1 MYRTIRINRGII
13 TEHEV
18 IAMNVTHMTR
28 RFVMMSLP
36 ALLTLVVLYLPHAYA
51 ETYVAGQFGVT
62 LPSIGSGLTDNDLTG
77 VFIPGSTI
85 SDQSLKTSGL
95 YGAKLGHYFQAVPWL
110 GLEAEA
116 YNTTPHIKQQT
127 IIFSGSSGP
136 VDSLDFPGLNF
147 RVFTLAPLN
156 LTLRY
161 HKTRLQ
167 PYIAVGPGIF
177 FARIKDPSLTSDN
190 TQSSTDL
197 GLNAQAGLR
206 YYITRHFTVF
216 AEGKYNHVRFH
227 FSETPSGNF
236 NLFGFNSTY
245 NMFHVA
251 FGLSY
256 NF

>member
-1 MYRTIRINRGII
+1 MKTSRL
-13 TEHEV
+13 
-18 IAMNVTHMTR
+18 TR
-28 RFVMMSLP
+28 RFMTTS
-36 ALLTLVVLYLPHAYA
+36 LLTLLVPIVLFATHAYA

-62 LPSIGSGLTDNDLTG
+62 LPSIGKGLTDNDLTG
-77 VFIPGSTI
+77 VSFIPGSTI
-85 SDQSLKTSGL
+85 SDQSLKTSAL
-95 YGAKLGHYFQAVPWL
+95 YGAKLGHYFQSVPWL
-110 GLEAEA
+110 GLEAEV
-116 YNTTPHIKQQT
+116 YNTTPHIKQQSIT
-127 IIFSGSSGP
+127 FSGPSGP
-136 VDSLDFPGLNF
+136 VDSADLPGVNL
-147 RVFTLAPLN
+147 RVLTVAPLN

-177 FARIKDPSLTSDN
+177 FARIQDPSLTSDN
-190 TQSSTDL
+190 TQSSTDF

-206 YYITRHFTVF
+206 YYITRNFTVF

-227 FSETPSGNF
+227 FSETPPGSNF
-236 NLFGFNSTY
+236 NLFGFNGTY

>member
-1 MYRTIRINRGII
+1 
-13 TEHEV
+13 
-18 IAMNVTHMTR
+18 MNTTQSAR
-28 RFVMMSLP
+28 RFVLTSLL
-36 ALLTLVVLYLPHAYA
+36 ALLAPVVLCAPQADA
-51 ETYVAGQFGVT
+51 ETYVAGQMGVT
-62 LPSIGSGLTDNDLTG
+62 LPSIGSGLSNTDLTG
-77 VFIPGSTI
+77 VFIQGSTL
-85 SDQSLKTSGL
+85 SDQALTSSIL
-95 YGAKLGHYFQAVPWL
+95 YGAKVGHYFTAVPWV
-110 GLEAEA
+110 GVEAEV

-127 IIFSGSSGP
+127 IDFFAPSGTK
-136 VDSLDFPGLNF
+136 VDSLDFPGLDF
-147 RVFTLAPLN
+147 RVLTLAPFN

-177 FARIKDPSLTSDN
+177 FARIHDPSLTSDN
-190 TQSSTDL
+190 SQSSTDV
-197 GLNAQAGLR
+197 GLNAQVGLR

-216 AEGKYNHVRFH
+216 AEGKYNHVRFN
-227 FSETPSGNF
+227 FPETPQINF